1 MIVVD
6 SFPIQKFYILS
17 RSILISMEIVGKYK
31 VRIVK
36 DEKLIKVPDEAFG
49 EYLLKVHPDG
59 SFSFHP
65 TEEQNLILGNRFVV
79 KDPKNI
85 IDPTSFKDEKKASDW
100 KEKMERQTG
109 RIFRMEKIFKS
120 NGIGFLE

>member
-1 MIVVD
+1 
-6 SFPIQKFYILS
+6 
-17 RSILISMEIVGKYK
+17 METIGTYK
-31 VRIVK
+31 VRTIK
-36 DEKLIKVPDEAFG
+36 DEKLIRAPDGANG

-65 TEEQNLILGNRFVV
+65 ENKQNLILGTRYVV

-85 IDPTSFKDEKKASDW
+85 IDPVSFSDEKKATEW
-100 KEKMERQTG
+100 KEKMERENK

-120 NGIGFLE
+120 SGMKGFV